1 MNVIATIAPYQWRA
15 YWRGL
20 RRKGELRG
28 AEMSLVL
35 IVAVLMFP
43 AHVVACV
50 FAAKQIH
57 SGATHAALLLTDGI
71 LLHTF
76 ATWLVAPVLVQSVDV
91 AGRGISPA
99 RLSQFPL
106 TMPQLLGVI
115 ATGAFVQ
122 PLYMALAAL
131 SVVSLAP
138 LAFAP
143 RPALGLAAGVLFIAA
158 CALISWTIGIAAS
171 AIFSARRAREAAM
184 LALSVLIV
192 GCVFVAKSKI
202 AMDGENVMLT
212 LGKRE
217 VLLANKS
224 GTEGLLIGVGK
235 WTPGGLATRAAAG
248 ERPLVAIGTLA
259 ATVVAAA
266 GVAMW
271 AVRRLVRQ
279 PVVGLGGASRS
290 ARRRRAILG
299 VRGAAARALD
309 RFVAAALG
317 ANVAHARSPSPAL
330 GVAIQKEIRYLSR
343 SMDTLIGLGVGAGTA
358 AYVLLRPGAHDTT
371 LLFAAA
377 IVVLVEM
384 AIPLNA
390 FGLDGR
396 AVDRYRLLPLSGTE
410 VILSKNVAAACV
422 AAVQLA
428 PLFVA
433 GVVRFGASITASI
446 ALWTAANYLLTM
458 TWGNLISVRAPAPRA
473 FYNFESAEQSGGIIS
488 IILTI
493 VLWVASGGA
502 WFLLDAA
509 GRVWLIA
516 GEAALAG
523 VAFAIYRVFL
533 QKSGRLFDAMAEP
546 MRERM
551 SA

>member
-1 MNVIATIAPYQWRA
+1 MSIVAAIAPYQWRA

-35 IVAVLMFP
+35 IAAALVFP

-50 FAAKQIH
+50 FAAKQMH
-57 SGATHAALLLTDGI
+57 GGATHAALLLTDGI

-76 ATWLVAPVLVQSVDV
+76 GTWLLAPVLVQSVDV
-91 AGRGISPA
+91 AGRGVAPG
-99 RLSQFPL
+99 RLAQFPL

-122 PLYMALAAL
+122 PLYMALAVF
-131 SVVSLAP
+131 SVASLAP
-138 LAFAP
+138 LAFSP

-158 CALISWTIGIAAS
+158 CALISWTLGLVAS
-171 AIFSARRAREAAM
+171 AVFSARRAREAAM

-192 GCVFVAKSKI
+192 ACIFVAKSKI
-202 AMDGENVMLT
+202 ALEGENVVLT

-217 VLLANKS
+217 MVLANKS
-224 GTEGLLIGVGK
+224 GTEGLLIGVGR
-235 WTPGGLATRAAAG
+235 WTPGGLATRASAG
-248 ERPLVAIGTLA
+248 EGPLVAIGALA
-259 ATVVAAA
+259 AMVAAGA
-266 GVAMW
+266 GAAMW
-271 AVRRLVRQ
+271 AVRRLVSQ
-279 PVVGLGGASRS
+279 PVVGIGGGSGS
-290 ARRRRAILG
+290 RRRRAILG
-299 VRGAAARALD
+299 FGGVGARALS
-309 RFVAAALG
+309 RIARAALG
-317 ANVAHARSPSPAL
+317 ANAADSLVSSGPLS
-330 GVAIQKEIRYLSR
+330 VAIEKEIRYLSR
-343 SMDTLIGLGVGAGTA
+343 SMDALIGVAIGLGTA

-371 LLFAAA
+371 LLFGSAL
-377 IVVLVEM
+377 VVLVEM

-396 AVDRYRLLPLSGTE
+396 AVDRYRLVPLSGTE
-410 VILSKNVAAACV
+410 VILSKNVAAMLV
-422 AAVQLA
+422 AAAQLA
-428 PLFVA
+428 PLFAA
-433 GVVRFGASITASI
+433 GLARFGAPITASI

-488 IILTI
+488 IVLTMA
-493 VLWVASGGA
+493 LWVASGAA
-502 WFLLDAA
+502 WFLLEAV

-516 GEAALAG
+516 GEAALAAI
-523 VAFAIYRVFL
+523 AFAIYRAL
-533 QKSGRLFDAMAEP
+533 LPKSGRLFDAMAET